1 MTEKSNTNV
10 YWYILLFFLII
21 IFVAGM
27 QQYSAAMLSNPDVNM
42 SDEDLEYHFK
52 LVGIEL
58 DEFNATATEIQENPV
73 YGESNETGAQAKD
86 FALEFFYSRSV
97 ASQIWQVASDVFS
110 IPGYIIKL
118 LNIPD
123 NSISWLVG
131 ILNWFWRIMLVLA
144 GYYLIRGLK

>member
-21 IFVAGM
+21 LFVAAM
-27 QQYSAAMLSNPDVNM
+27 QQYSGAMLSNPDIDM
-42 SDEDLEYHFK
+42 SDEDLDYHFK

-58 DEFNATATEIQENPV
+58 DNFNTTAQGIQNNPSS
-73 YGESNETGAQAKD
+73 GESNETGSTAKD
-86 FALEFFYSRSV
+86 TALEFFYSRSV
-97 ASQIWQVASDVFS
+97 ASEIWVVASDVFS
-110 IPGYIIKL
+110 IPSYIIKL

-123 NSISWLVG
+123 NNIGWLVG

-144 GYYLIRGLK
+144 IYYLIRGLK